1 MSAVLWAG
9 FTKHHEPDSRWAPD
23 SWLRTP
29 DFCLAANE
37 AGMLLM
43 LNDLREYVG
52 NSFGRFAKH
61 QERRLERASDS
72 WLSGWRG
79 AKSGKPLPPGIA
91 PKCKTNPRSALESTK
106 VSKNEPE
113 TNPNEP
119 ELTVP

>member
-61 QERRLERASDS
+61 QERRLEQASDS

-79 AKSGKPLPPGIA
+79 AKSGTPLPPRYS
-91 PKCKTNPRSALESTK
+91 PKMQ
-106 VSKNEPE
+106 NEPE
-113 TNPNEP
+113 KCFRITKS
-119 ELTVP
+119 